1 MTMRPLAEPLY
12 HDHCR
17 AFRNLRSISSHRI
30 RRHRDVYLG
39 SCRRRPK
46 KLHGL
51 RHRLRSDSSKRDHN
65 RASSRQEM
73 ATPVMSGKVT
83 FSAPAVIRKPPLAQH
98 VGRIQRC
105 CQLHQG
111 LDDLRGLL
119 IMYRPIRERLRRVGM
134 RLSVLPARSSPS
146 INIEAWLTGSHRSI
160 LTLKLRRGFLKRF
173 FNRPIEVHPP
183 IRQTRVPLTELGL
196 SIQDLPDGKAIHNRA
211 VLINLTVAGLRHVVR
226 GVLGVRPSM
235 VRPNPTLR
243 LSAPDVFV

>member
-1 MTMRPLAEPLY
+1 MTTGPLAEPLY

-83 FSAPAVIRKPPLAQH
+83 FSAPAVTRKLPSAQQI
-98 VGRIQRC
+98 GRIIRC

-111 LDDLRGLL
+111 PEDLRAPL
-119 IMYRPIRERLRRVGM
+119 IMCRPIPERLRRVGM
-134 RLSVLPARSSPS
+134 RSLVLLVHSFPS
-146 INIEAWLTGSHRSI
+146 INIGAWLTGNPLPI
-160 LTLKLRRGFLKRF
+160 LTLKLRREFLKRF

-243 LSAPDVFV
+243 LSALGVFV